1 MKNPATDESEIY
13 IAFRNAVVKLEY
25 HFGEQVRLVT
35 PEQKSNWNEVIIQR
49 NKFYAKIIRESKTMA
64 PGLPDF
70 LEILKTMKKSEN
82 DLSSISRRKYSKELI
97 FLIDG
102 PILFK
107 QMFSNKN
114 ISGIKSLE
122 NDFLRYSSK
131 EKLPIKKSS
140 LWILDALLAD
150 LYEKKTT
157 GESLISGRKGE
168 KKFDAGAISLNLAK
182 TLKK

>member
-1 MKNPATDESEIY
+1 MKNPTTDESEIY

-35 PEQKSNWNEVIIQR
+35 PEQKANWNEVIVHR
-49 NKFYAKIIRESKTMA
+49 NKYFAKIIRESKTMA
-64 PGLPDF
+64 PGLPNF
-70 LEILKTMKKSEN
+70 LEILKNLKTADN
-82 DLSSISRRKYSKELI
+82 DLSS
-97 FLIDG
+97 G

-122 NDFLRYSSK
+122 NDFLRYSTK
-131 EKLPIKKSS
+131 EKVPIKKSS
-140 LWILDALLAD
+140 LWILDALLSE
-150 LYEKKTT
+150 LYEKKTS
-157 GESLISGRKGE
+157 GESLTSSNFKGE